1 MGCDQGK
8 MRGKR
13 CETDKKSAPRK
24 LGRTSLLTFCIKI
37 VFLAWI

>member
-1 MGCDQGK
+1 MLTKEKCGEKDV
-8 MRGKR
+8 KR
-13 CETDKKSAPRK
+13 IKKSAPRK